1 MARKKLG
8 TMLVEAGAITEQSL
22 RVALNEQKRWGG
34 ALGRMLVEM
43 KLVNEADLVKV
54 LALQLNVE
62 AVDLDTT
69 EISQAVLELIPGE
82 LAEQYAL
89 IPFAQPMK
97 FLDVAMADP
106 TNIGIID
113 ELRIRTQLNIRP
125 FIAGPKMLERAIGK
139 YYMRGIGRFQR
150 NDVKLDMNIGD
161 AVPLEPSTD
170 PVRDVEHEGLRPFP
184 RPTQAPE
191 NVVRGAEIHALQE
204 RISQLE
210 ALVAR
215 DEGVLRKVLALL
227 VEKGVATRDEILE
240 RIR

>member
-8 TMLVEAGAITEQSL
+8 TMLIEAGAITEQSL

-34 ALGRMLVEM
+34 ALGRTLIEM
-43 KLVNEADLVKV
+43 KLITEADLVRV
-54 LALQLNVE
+54 LAQQLNVPT
-62 AVDLDTT
+62 VDLEPL
-69 EISQAVLELIPGE
+69 EIPQAVIDLIPGE
-82 LAEQYAL
+82 LAEQHAL

-97 FLDVAMADP
+97 FLDVAMTDP
-106 TNIGIID
+106 SNDGIID

-125 FIAGPKMLERAIGK
+125 HIAGPKMIERAIGK
-139 YYMRGIGRFQR
+139 YYQRGFARYQR
-150 NDVKLDMNIGD
+150 TDVALEMDTGD
-161 AVPLEPSTD
+161 SVPLEPSTD
-170 PVRDVEHEGLRPFP
+170 APVEHEGLGQYP
-184 RPTQAPE
+184 RH
-191 NVVRGAEIHALQE
+191 NVAAEISALQE

-210 ALVAR
+210 SLVAR